1 MAYAV
6 LGLCLVAG
14 LGLMGRWLLNAE
26 PRDILRALKW
36 VGLVLAVGLGLLVLF
51 RGRLEWLAY
60 MAPFAL
66 PFLLRGTHIFR
77 RLRNAA
83 KAARGPS
90 PGQSTDVRT
99 RWLAM
104 TLDHDTGAMD
114 GEVLQGP
121 YTGRLLSDLTIEEL
135 AALGRDLDGDAES
148 RQVFDAWLERMGPDL
163 QGEAAGEPPPG
174 PGSGPG
180 SGPGRGPGTG
190 AEAGGE
196 PAMTPARAREILGVA
211 EGATDKEIRDAHR
224 RLMLANHPDRGGSS
238 WVAAQINMAKD
249 VLIGGR

>member
-6 LGLCLVAG
+6 LGLCLIAG
-14 LGLMGRWLLNAE
+14 FGLMGRWLLNAE

-36 VGLVLAVGLGLLVLF
+36 VGILLAAGLALFILF
-51 RGRLEWLAY
+51 RGRLGWLAY

-66 PFLLRGTHIFR
+66 PFLLRGTNIYR

-83 KAARGPS
+83 KAARGPR
-90 PGQSTDVRT
+90 PGQSTGVRT

-104 TLDHDTGAMD
+104 TLDHDSGAMD

-121 YTGRLLSDLTIEEL
+121 FAGRLLSDLSPEEL
-135 AALGRDLDGDAES
+135 PALAGALDGDIES
-148 RQVFDAWLERMGPDL
+148 RQVFDAWLDRMGPQMD
-163 QGEAAGEPPPG
+163 GDEAGAGPSSGTGTDAGDRGEP
-174 PGSGPG
+174 S
-180 SGPGRGPGTG
+180 
-190 AEAGGE
+190 
-196 PAMTPARAREILGVA
+196 MTPARAREILGVS
-211 EGATDKEIRDAHR
+211 EGATEKEIRDAHR

-238 WVAAQINMAKD
+238 WVAAQVNMAKD

>member
-36 VGLVLAVGLGLLVLF
+36 LGLVLALGLGLLVLF

-90 PGQSTDVRT
+90 PGQSTGVRT

-121 YTGRLLSDLTIEEL
+121 YAGRLLSDLTIEEL

-163 QGEAAGEPPPG
+163 HGEAAGEPPPG
-174 PGSGPG
+174 A
-180 SGPGRGPGTG
+180 GTG